1 MYNLHINLPPPL
13 TKKQRRAL
21 RIKNERIKNLRIQNE
36 EAILQGTSFNR
47 INKRIHMKFT
57 LTRICES
64 FHEEML
70 DYTKQ
75 YLAADDEQSKIQIY
89 KDMRETMDTSDDAKE
104 IEMRP
109 KK

>member
-89 KDMRETMDTSDDAKE
+89 KDMSAFTIQRIKVANQRFNFAK
-104 IEMRP
+104 
-109 KK
+109 